1 MPAPGRMT
9 GERRPGLPGYAR
21 YAGLAGSALLALAAT
36 RIGARPGAADLDGL
50 PAAAD
55 LPWLLAAV
63 AGLAVL
69 ALAWWRVD
77 RLPALPPTRWL
88 LVTAALWAVPLLAT
102 TPLASRDVYAYA
114 CQGASAAAGLDPT
127 TTGPAVLPCPW
138 LDSVP
143 PIWRDAPSPYGPLA
157 GLVSHA
163 ATALA
168 GDRLAVAVGVLR
180 VAALLGVVL
189 GVVFGGRLA
198 RACGVPV
205 GRAAWLGL
213 ATPLV
218 LLHVVSGAHHDA
230 LLTGLIVAALGV
242 AVASPRAPARRP
254 GGALLPGVLAGVL
267 LGAAA
272 AVKVTAVLA
281 LPFAVLALLAASR
294 PASVGR
300 LAGAAGTVT
309 AGAAGAFA
317 ALSVAAGSG
326 FGFLSALGRTGDLT
340 QWTSPP
346 SAVGMTIGYAL
357 RALGLPG
364 GGVALAV
371 VRLLALVAL
380 AAFVATVWW
389 RAWRAPAGSARC
401 AAVRGAGL
409 AFAALA
415 LLGPVFY
422 PWYALPALALLAV
435 STVDARGRT
444 WLAGAATALA
454 FLVLPNGAGLAARTK
469 LPGAVLVT
477 VALGVAAWRLV
488 RNRGLARG
496 A

>member
-1 MPAPGRMT
+1 MPAPGRVT
-9 GERRPGLPGYAR
+9 LAR
-21 YAGLAGSALLALAAT
+21 YLGLGGSALLAIAGT
-36 RIGARPGAADLDGL
+36 RVGARPGAADLDGL
-50 PAAAD
+50 PGAAD
-55 LPWLLAAV
+55 APWVVAALVGLATVAV
-63 AGLAVL
+63 AWWWIDKPAV
-69 ALAWWRVD
+69 
-77 RLPALPPTRWL
+77 PPPTRWL
-88 LVTAALWAVPLLAT
+88 LVTAALWALPPLLA

-127 TTGPAVLPCPW
+127 TTGPAALPCAW
-138 LDSVP
+138 LASVP

-163 ATALA
+163 AAGLA

-180 VAALLGVVL
+180 AAALLGVLLAVAY
-189 GVVFGGRLA
+189 GGRLA

-230 LLTGLIVAALGV
+230 LMTGLIVAALGT
-242 AVASPRAPARRP
+242 ALGPPRS
-254 GGALLPGVLAGVL
+254 GAGNGVLTGVL

-281 LPFAVLALLAASR
+281 LPFAVLALLAARR
-294 PASVGR
+294 PAD
-300 LAGAAGTVT
+300 AARGLVRAAALVA
-309 AGAAGAFA
+309 AGAAGAYA
-317 ALSVAAGSG
+317 ALSAAAGTG
-326 FGFLSALGRTGDLT
+326 FGFVAALGRTGDLT

-346 SAVGMTIGYAL
+346 TAVGMTIGYAL

-371 VRLLALVAL
+371 VRALALVAL
-380 AAFVATVWW
+380 AVLVAVVWW
-389 RAWRAPAGSARC
+389 RAWRAPAASAAR

-435 STVDARGRT
+435 STTAGRART
-444 WLAGAATALA
+444 VVAGAATALA
-454 FLVLPNGAGLAARTK
+454 LLILPNGAGLAARTK
-469 LPGAVLVT
+469 LPGALLVT
-477 VALGVAAWRLV
+477 AAVVAAAWRRL
-488 RNRGLARG
+488 RIPRPARD